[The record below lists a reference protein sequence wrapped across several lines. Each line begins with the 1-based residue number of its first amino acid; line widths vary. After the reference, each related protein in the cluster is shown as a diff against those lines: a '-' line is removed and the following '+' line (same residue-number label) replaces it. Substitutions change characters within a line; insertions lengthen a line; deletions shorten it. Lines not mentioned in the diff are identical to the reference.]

1 MQIDETTISTHMKI
15 QKIVKIIFYT
25 KLLVPNNDI
34 FLISKVKQKYYNI
47 TTYNLYYS
55 LLHRYFSVL
64 QKISRVDIN
73 I

>member
-25 KLLVPNNDI
+25 KLLAPNNDI

-55 LLHRYFSVL
+55 LFHSYFSVL